1 MSLPSTATT
10 ARLVLTARDP
20 TASLGERHA
29 AFTLLVQQSQ
39 HIVFALALS
48 CLRDVEDAK
57 DVSQNAFATAWHRL
71 RQLRDPAVF
80 EAWLKSIVVREGD
93 RLGRR
98 AVAPEAVARDA
109 AAESEVQSADYQDL
123 IAAALEDLPEHE
135 RNVTVLFYFLGYSQ
149 PQIARLLHLKPGTVG
164 KRLHTARLR
173 MRRRLPQWVRT
184 DFVRQLPSVEFVARV
199 RQGLLDEYIGEY
211 RFDRRPDDIVIIA
224 REGDS
229 LVGTAGGQR
238 HVLMST
244 GGHSLLTRHYDGE
257 GRFRRDRRGRV
268 TSFVYYEFGRRL
280 GIARKLDR

>member
-1 MSLPSTATT
+1 
-10 ARLVLTARDP
+10 
-20 TASLGERHA
+20 
-29 AFTLLVQQSQ
+29 
-39 HIVFALALS
+39 
-48 CLRDVEDAK
+48 
-57 DVSQNAFATAWHRL
+57 
-71 RQLRDPAVF
+71 
-80 EAWLKSIVVREGD
+80 VRECA
-93 RLGRR
+93 RRRRRR

-135 RNVTVLFYFLGYSQ
+135 RHVMVLFYFLGYSQ

-173 MRRRLPQWVRT
+173 MRRRLPQWVRS
-184 DFVRQLPSVEFVARV
+184 DFVRQLPSVEFAARV
-199 RQGLLDEYIGEY
+199 RRGLLDEYIGEY
-211 RFDRRPDDIVIIA
+211 RFDQRPDDIVIIA

-238 HVLMST
+238 HLLMST

-280 GIARKLDR
+280 GVARKL

>member
-10 ARLVLTARDP
+10 ARLVLTARDL

-29 AFTLLVQQSQ
+29 AFTQLVQQSQ

-48 CLRDVEDAK
+48 SLRDVEDAR

-71 RQLRDPAVF
+71 GQLRDPAVF
-80 EAWLKSIVVREGD
+80 EAWLKSIVVRECARRRR
-93 RLGRR
+93 RLP
-98 AVAPEAVARDA
+98 VAPEAVARDVA
-109 AAESEVQSADYQDL
+109 VESAVQSADYQDL

-135 RNVTVLFYFLGYSQ
+135 RHVTVLFYFLGYSQ

-173 MRRRLPQWVRT
+173 MRRRLPQWVRS
-184 DFVRQLPSVEFVARV
+184 DFVRQLPSVEFAARV
-199 RQGLLDEYIGEY
+199 RRGLLDEYIGEY
-211 RFDRRPDDIVIIA
+211 RFDQRPDDIVIIA

-238 HVLMST
+238 HVLMSS

-280 GIARKLDR
+280 GIARKL